1 MKIKKR
7 SNLYPTV
14 LINLFV
20 VLISLPRPAIGYGA
34 ASTIAVSYAANS
46 TAVVCGISAG
56 EVKQGIQ
63 CYKNGQIFRVEP
75 YISYESISGG
85 LGFFCGLNSGGSVL
99 LCWETNAFLAKR
111 LYYSRE
117 KRLRGLTVGNSHVCA
132 IEEPTGLASCW
143 RFKKSGV
150 EQKFETITSG
160 GGFSCGIVKSNGSVL
175 CWGTSGIAGELQRQF
190 GNAKMESLAA
200 GEFHACGMAKNGS
213 LVCKGRNG
221 GDVPFRSAFV
231 FADLALGAN
240 HSCGI
245 LRNNGSVLCW
255 GGGSERLRFLD
266 SAVKNVSF
274 ESIVSGLDFACGLTT
289 KNLSVICW
297 GPGWPKGNV
306 VPLPTIIP
314 GPCTQASTC
323 SCGIYPNS
331 DTICAGSGNICK
343 SCDVLEL
350 PFPTLLPPLPHSAP
364 KPRLHPVSSSSKAQ
378 IRRFWGFV
386 IFGSLGAFAGLCALA
401 YCTWRGFS
409 STMESSRQAGGTVE
423 NASSSMNES
432 SGLKHVEIAEKM
444 RFSVSELAA
453 ATGNFAMENKIGSGS
468 FGTVYKGRLGNGCEV
483 AIKRGEIVSRKK
495 KFREKE
501 NAFRSEIM
509 LLSRLHHRHLV
520 ELVGFCHEDEERLL
534 VYEFMSNGSL
544 YDHLHNKANLEKG
557 SEKLNSWKT
566 RIKLALDAARGIEYL
581 HNYAVPP
588 IIHRDIKSS
597 NILLDEN
604 MTAKVSDFGL
614 SLITADSEDSMSS
627 GKAVGT
633 VGYIDP
639 EYYVLNILTSKS
651 DVYGL
656 GVVLLELLSGKKAVF
671 RDEESGPTGIVEHL
685 RPMISAGEIS
695 TILDQRVGLPKENEV
710 ESVELLAYTAM
721 HCVSLEGRDRPSISD
736 IVANLEK
743 ALFLCQ

>member
-1 MKIKKR
+1 MR
-7 SNLYPTV
+7 V
-14 LINLFV
+14 LPFFYLV
-20 VLISLPRPAIGYGA
+20 VLISLPGPAIGYGA

-46 TAVVCGISAG
+46 AVVCGISAG
-56 EVKQGIQ
+56 EVRQGIR

-99 LCWETNAFLAKR
+99 LCWETNEFLAKR

-143 RFKKSGV
+143 RFKKSEV

-160 GGFSCGIVKSNGSVL
+160 GGFSCGILKSNSSVL
-175 CWGTSGIAGELQRQF
+175 CWGTSEIAAELQRQF
-190 GNAKMESLAA
+190 GNAKMERLAA
-200 GEFHACGMAKNGS
+200 GEFHACGMTKNGS

-221 GDVPFRSAFV
+221 GGGELDVPSHYPFAFS
-231 FADLALGAN
+231 DLALGAN

-245 LRNNGSVLCW
+245 LRNNGLVLCW
-255 GGGSERLRFLD
+255 GGGSERLQFLD

-314 GPCTQASTC
+314 GPCIQTTC
-323 SCGIYPNS
+323 SCGLYPNS
-331 DTICAGSGNICK
+331 DSICAGSGNICK
-343 SCDVLEL
+343 SCDVEL
-350 PFPTLLPPLPHSAP
+350 PFPSLLPHSGP
-364 KPRLHPVSSSSKAQ
+364 KPQGLHPVSSSSKAQ

-401 YCTWRGFS
+401 YCTWRGVS
-409 STMESSRQAGGTVE
+409 STMESSRQPGIVE
-423 NASSSMNES
+423 NASCLRSSSSIQVNES
-432 SGLKHVEIAEKM
+432 SSLKHAEIAEKM

-453 ATGNFAMENKIGSGS
+453 ATSNFAMENKIGSGS
-468 FGTVYKGRLGNGCEV
+468 FGSVYRGRLGNGCEV
-483 AIKRGEIVSRKK
+483 AIKRGESVSRKK
-495 KFREKE
+495 KKKFQEKE
-501 NAFRSEIM
+501 SAFRSEIM

-520 ELVGFCHEDEERLL
+520 ELVGFCEEDEERLL

-544 YDHLHNKANLEKG
+544 YDHLHAKENPGKG
-557 SEKLNSWKT
+557 SERLNSWKT
-566 RIKLALDAARGIEYL
+566 RIKVALDAARGIEYL

-614 SLITADSEDSMSS
+614 SLISADSEDSMS

-639 EYYVLNILTSKS
+639 EYYVLNILTAKS
-651 DVYGL
+651 DVYGF

-671 RDEESGPTGIVEHL
+671 RHEELGPTGIVEHI
-685 RPMISAGEIS
+685 RPMISAGEIAS
-695 TILDQRVGLPKENEV
+695 ILDERVGLPKENEV

-743 ALFLCQ
+743 AYLVMH